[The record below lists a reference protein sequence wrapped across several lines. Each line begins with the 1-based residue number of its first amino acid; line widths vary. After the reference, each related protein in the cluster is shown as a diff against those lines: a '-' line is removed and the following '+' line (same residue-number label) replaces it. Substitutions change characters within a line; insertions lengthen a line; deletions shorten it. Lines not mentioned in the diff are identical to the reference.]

1 MFAGPNGSGKST
13 LKARL
18 REDYPELRTGV
29 DISPDD
35 VERWVREHGELD
47 LDTFGVVDSAGMLL
61 EFMLQSELLRVADF
75 LDSVRQARVE
85 GSRLVFPA
93 QSFNSYHATV
103 VCHFIRNEL
112 LHRRQ
117 DITIE
122 TVMSSTDKIDLLRE
136 AKALGYRNYLYFV
149 ATSSPE
155 INVSRV
161 ANRVLDGGHAVP
173 DAKIRSRYYRSI
185 SLLNPAVELTD
196 RAYVFDNSEGVDGN
210 LLVVEITNG
219 EDLKF
224 HMEYIP
230 DWVARCLFTGG

>member
-1 MFAGPNGSGKST
+1 MHADTQKAQNTIELNSGQA
-13 LKARL
+13 L
-18 REDYPELRTGV
+18 

-47 LDTFGVVDSAGMLL
+47 LDSFGVADSAGMLL
-61 EFMLQSELLRVADF
+61 EFMLQSDLLRVADF
-75 LDSVRQARVE
+75 LDSVRRARVE
-85 GSRLVFPA
+85 ESRLVFPA

-136 AKALGYRNYLYFV
+136 AKALSYRNYLYFV

-161 ANRVLDGGHAVP
+161 ANRVLDGGHSVP
-173 DAKIRSRYYRSI
+173 DAKIRSRYFRSI
-185 SLLNPAVELTD
+185 SLLNLAVELTD
-196 RAYVFDNSEGVDGN
+196 RAYIFDNSEGVNGN
-210 LLVVEITNG
+210 LLVVEVTNG
-219 EDLKF
+219 ADLNF
-224 HMEYIP
+224 HMDYIP
-230 DWVARCLFTGG
+230 DWVARWLFTGS